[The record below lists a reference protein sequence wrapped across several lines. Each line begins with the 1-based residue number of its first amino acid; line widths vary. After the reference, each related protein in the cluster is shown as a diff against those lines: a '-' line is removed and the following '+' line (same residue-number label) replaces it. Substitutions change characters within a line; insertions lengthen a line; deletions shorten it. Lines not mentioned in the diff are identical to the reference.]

1 MTDVPM
7 IFLKGSCEMLIDKTL
22 DEMTKKNK
30 VVVGFD
36 LGNDYSQI
44 SYCRY
49 NQSMPDTVSL
59 VMGEERY
66 NIPTLLC
73 KRYDEKNDAEESTAW
88 LIGNDALKSA
98 EEGQGTLVKDL
109 VLLAQNNVSIEV
121 GEEEL
126 SAEYLLELFIKKT
139 FAVLYAYAGTEG
151 IAAVAFTLQELST
164 GIMEMISGIAKRIGQ
179 KKMEVF
185 FLSHED
191 CFFQYMIHQPQEMW
205 IHDVLL
211 YDYKSDG
218 IKSHILSMNR
228 KTNPI
233 ACFIDTSRYPQMK
246 IPDLSDK
253 SETAK
258 GAFYKQLDS
267 ALLEI
272 VRKNCEQRNIT
283 SVFLLGDS
291 FSKDWCRESLKY
303 MCRGRR
309 VFQGNNLFSKGA
321 CYGARERAYPST
333 LSTTYVYLSEDKLR
347 ANIGMTCD
355 RGQIEVYY
363 PILDAGTNWYDAHK
377 AFDVM
382 LVKNNVITLNIA
394 PVDGS
399 RTRVA
404 RISLEGL
411 KVRGNKTNRVELRFY
426 MEDASA
432 VQIEIRDKGFGEFF
446 PSTGQIWKECLPL
459 EVIT

>member
-1 MTDVPM
+1 
-7 IFLKGSCEMLIDKTL
+7 MLIDKAL

-30 VVVGFD
+30 VVIGFD

-44 SYCRY
+44 SYCRQ
-49 NQSMPDTVSL
+49 NQSMPDTASL
-59 VMGEERY
+59 VMGEEQY

-73 KRYDEKNDAEESTAW
+73 RRAEMEENAAW
-88 LIGNDALKSA
+88 LMGKEALRSA
-98 EEGQGTLVKDL
+98 REGEGTLVEDI
-109 VLLAQNNVSIEV
+109 VLLAKNNVSIKV
-121 GEEEL
+121 GGDEL
-126 SAEYLLELFIKKT
+126 SAEYLLEIFVKKAI
-139 FAVLYAYAGTEG
+139 AVLAAYIKTED
-151 IAAVAFTLQELST
+151 IIAVAFTMRDMNPNL
-164 GIMEMISGIAKRIGQ
+164 MEMLKRITGHIGNR
-179 KKMEVF
+179 KMEAY
-185 FLSHED
+185 FLSRED
-191 CFFQYMIHQPQEMW
+191 CFFQYMIHQPEEMW

-211 YDYKSDG
+211 YDYRSDG

-228 KTNPI
+228 KTNPV
-233 ACFIDTSRYPQMK
+233 ACFIETADYPQMK

-258 GAFYKQLDS
+258 GAFYKQLDT

-272 VRKNCEQRNIT
+272 VRKNCEQRNVT

-291 FSKDWCRESLKY
+291 FSKEWCKESLKY

-321 CYGARERAYPST
+321 CYGARERVYPST
-333 LSTTYVYLSEDKLR
+333 LSASYVYLSEDKLR

-355 RGQIEVYY
+355 KGQTEIYY
-363 PILDAGTNWYDAHK
+363 PILDAGTNWYEAEH

-382 LVKNNVITLNIA
+382 LMKNNSITLNIA

-411 KVRGNKTNRVELRFY
+411 KVRGNKTNRIGLRFY
-426 MEDASA
+426 MEDSNA
-432 VQIEIRDKGFGEFF
+432 VQIEITDKGFGEFY
-446 PSTGQIWKECLPL
+446 PSSGQVWKECLPL
-459 EVIT
+459 GEI

>member
-1 MTDVPM
+1 
-7 IFLKGSCEMLIDKTL
+7 MLIDRAL
-22 DEMTKKNK
+22 DEITKKNK

-44 SYCRY
+44 SYCRQ

-59 VMGEERY
+59 VMGEEQY

-73 KRYDEKNDAEESTAW
+73 RKNDVEGESAW
-88 LIGNDALKSA
+88 LIGREALKA
-98 EEGQGTLVKDL
+98 AKEGQGVLVEDL
-109 VLLAQNNVSIEV
+109 LRIAKNNVSVKV
-121 GEEEL
+121 GTDSL
-126 SAEYLLELFIKKT
+126 SAEYLLEIFVKK
-139 FAVLYAYAGTEG
+139 ALAILYAYIVSDD
-151 IAAVAFTLQELST
+151 IAAVAFTMKDT
-164 GIMEMISGIAKRIGQ
+164 NTDIMEMLRNISKHIGQ
-179 KKMEVF
+179 RKMEVY

-191 CFFQYMIHQPQEMW
+191 CFFQYIIHQPQEMW

-218 IKSHILSMNR
+218 IKSYLLSMNR
-228 KTNPI
+228 KTNPV
-233 ACFIDTSRYPQMK
+233 ACFIDTMQYPQMK

-253 SETAK
+253 NETTK
-258 GAFYKQLDS
+258 GAFFKQLDS

-272 VRKNCEQRNIT
+272 VRKNCDQRVIT

-321 CYGARERAYPST
+321 CYGARERVYPST
-333 LSTTYVYLSEDKLR
+333 LSTSYVYLSEDKLR

-355 RGQIEVYY
+355 RGQTEVYY
-363 PILDAGTNWYDAHK
+363 PILDAGTNWYEAQNT
-377 AFDVM
+377 FDVM
-382 LVKNNVITLNIA
+382 LVKNNTITLNIS
-394 PVDGS
+394 PVDG
-399 RTRVA
+399 RKTRVA

-426 MEDASA
+426 MEDANA
-432 VQIEIRDKGFGEFF
+432 VQIEITDKGFGEFF

-459 EVIT
+459 EAIT

>member
-1 MTDVPM
+1 MFTDM
-7 IFLKGSCEMLIDKTL
+7 LKR
-22 DEMTKKNK
+22 NK
-30 VVVGFD
+30 AVVGFD
-36 LGNDYSQI
+36 LGNDYAQI
-44 SYCRY
+44 SYCRAD
-49 NQSMPDTVSL
+49 QSMPDTMSL
-59 VMGEERY
+59 VMGEEQY
-66 NIPTLLC
+66 NIPTVLC
-73 KRYDEKNDAEESTAW
+73 RRR
-88 LIGNDALKSA
+88 GNDTADAWSVGTEALKDVSDKA
-98 EEGQGTLVKDL
+98 GVLVEDL
-109 VLLAQNNVSIEV
+109 VLLAKNNVSVKLEDEDFSADALLAVFIRKTLAILSIYVRTEDIE
-121 GEEEL
+121 
-126 SAEYLLELFIKKT
+126 AI
-139 FAVLYAYAGTEG
+139 
-151 IAAVAFTLQELST
+151 AFTMRDMNAQLMEAVKIAVEAA
-164 GIMEMISGIAKRIGQ
+164 GIKNARLY
-179 KKMEVF
+179 F
-185 FLSHED
+185 FSHED

-211 YDYKSDG
+211 YDYRSDG

-228 KTNPI
+228 KTNPV
-233 ACFIDTSRYPQMK
+233 ACFIDTSRYPQMR

-258 GAFYKQLDS
+258 GAFYKQLDT

-272 VRKNCEQRNIT
+272 VRKNCEQRIIT

-291 FSKDWCRESLKY
+291 FSKEWCRESLKY

-347 ANIGMTCD
+347 ANIGMMCD
-355 RGQIEVYY
+355 KGQMEVYY
-363 PILDAGTNWYDAHK
+363 PILDAGTNWYDAQK
-377 AFDVM
+377 VFDVM
-382 LVKNNVITLNIA
+382 LVKNNAITLNIA
-394 PVDGS
+394 PVDGT